1 VKRDLVTILDL
12 SSEEILSL
20 IDRAMVLKKDYK
32 AGIKY
37 MPLTGKTL
45 ALIFEKPSTRTRV
58 SFEVAMY
65 QLGGQVVFLTKDVTQ
80 MSREEP
86 TKDTARVLSR
96 YVDVI
101 AMRTYSQNLIEE
113 TARWSSIP
121 VINALSDKYHPCQV
135 LSDLMTVQECKGC
148 IKGLKIAWIGDGNNV
163 SHSWIN
169 AAIRLD
175 FVLYLACPK
184 GYEPASDVLE
194 NAKKRKNIFFTYDP
208 IEAIKEA
215 DVINTD
221 VWVSMGQERY
231 QKAKECFLPYQVNS
245 KLLSYAK
252 PQAIVMHCLP
262 AHREEEITEEVIE
275 GPQSVVFDQTENKL
289 HLHKALLEK
298 LLV

>member
-1 VKRDLVTILDL
+1 VKKDLITILDL

-20 IDRAMVLKKDYK
+20 IDRAIVLKKNYK

-37 MPLTGKTL
+37 IPLVGKTL

-86 TKDTARVLSR
+86 IKDTARVLSR
-96 YVDVI
+96 YVNAV

-113 TARWSSIP
+113 TARWSNIP
-121 VINALSDKYHPCQV
+121 IINALSDKYHPCQV
-135 LSDLMTVQECKGC
+135 LSDLMTVQEYKGDLER
-148 IKGLKIAWIGDGNNV
+148 LKIVWIGDGNNV
-163 SHSWIN
+163 CHSWIN

-175 FVLYLACPK
+175 FTLYLACPK
-184 GYEPASDVLE
+184 GYEPALDVLE
-194 NAKKRKNIFFTYDP
+194 NAKKRKNIIFTYDP
-208 IEAIKEA
+208 IEAVKGA

-221 VWVSMGQERY
+221 VWVSMGQERE
-231 QKAKECFLPYQVNS
+231 QKTKECFFPYQVNS

-252 PQAIVMHCLP
+252 PEAIVMHCLP
-262 AHREEEITEEVIE
+262 AHRGEEITEEVIE
-275 GPQSVVFDQTENKL
+275 GSQSVVFDQTENKL

>member
-1 VKRDLVTILDL
+1 VKKDLITILDL

-20 IDRAMVLKKDYK
+20 IDRAIVLKKNYK
-32 AGIKY
+32 AGTKY
-37 MPLTGKTL
+37 IPLVGKTL

-86 TKDTARVLSR
+86 IKDTARVLSR
-96 YVDVI
+96 YVDAV

-113 TARWSSIP
+113 MARWSNIP
-121 VINALSDKYHPCQV
+121 IINALSDKYHPCQV
-135 LSDLMTVQECKGC
+135 LSDLMTVQEYKGDLER
-148 IKGLKIAWIGDGNNV
+148 LKIVWIGDGNNV
-163 SHSWIN
+163 CHSWIN
-169 AAIRLD
+169 AAVRLD
-175 FVLYLACPK
+175 FTLYLACPK
-184 GYEPASDVLE
+184 GYEPALDVLE
-194 NAKKRKNIFFTYDP
+194 NAKKRKNIIFTYDP
-208 IEAIKEA
+208 IEAVKGA

-221 VWVSMGQERY
+221 VWVSMGQERE
-231 QKAKECFLPYQVNS
+231 QKTKECFFPYQVNS

-252 PQAIVMHCLP
+252 PEAIVMHCLP
-262 AHREEEITEEVIE
+262 AHRGEEITEEVIE